1 MVTGLGKDKSGTGRR
16 HDGRVMKVAM
26 IGAGRVA
33 WHVGLALQW
42 SGAEVVEVWSKSRTA
57 AEALAQRIGCRY
69 TWGTLDVATCEADL
83 YVIAVK
89 DAVLADV
96 IRQLHHGRERALFA
110 HTAGS
115 MPLSLF
121 GDAGHSRGGVF
132 YPMQT
137 FSKEREVD
145 FTKVHFFIE
154 ASQEE
159 DANVLTDLANA
170 LTEDESF
177 VHPST
182 SASRRQLHLAAVFAC
197 NFVNHCCTLAD
208 DLLADAGLDFKVL
221 LPLLDE
227 TVAKL
232 HELPPLEAQTGPA
245 VRCDENVMGVHR
257 SMLIDKPA
265 LQELYM
271 LLSRSI
277 QRYDKH

>member
-1 MVTGLGKDKSGTGRR
+1 M
-16 HDGRVMKVAM
+16 RVAV

-33 WHVGLALQW
+33 WHLTPALQM
-42 SGAEVVEVWSKSRTA
+42 SGAEVVEVWSRSRSA
-57 AEALAQRIGCRY
+57 AEALSRRVGCRF
-69 TWGTLDVATCEADL
+69 TWGALDVVTCEADL

-89 DAVLADV
+89 DTALPDIV
-96 IRQLHHGRERALFA
+96 RQLHRGRERALFA

-121 GDAGHSRGGVF
+121 ADADHVRGGVF

-145 FTKVHFFIE
+145 FSRVHFFIE
-154 ASQEE
+154 ASQAD
-159 DANVLTDLANA
+159 DAELLTDLACS
-170 LTEDESF
+170 LTGDDAF

-208 DLLADAGLDFKVL
+208 DVLSDAGLDFSVL
-221 LPLLDE
+221 LPLVDE

-232 HELPPLEAQTGPA
+232 HELPPVEAQTGPA
-245 VRCDENVMGVHR
+245 VRRDENVMGLHR
-257 SMLIDKPA
+257 AMLVDKPA
-265 LQELYM
+265 LQELYS
-271 LLSRSI
+271 LLSQSI
-277 QRYDKH
+277 QRYDKL